1 MTTPPPNQRFQ
12 PPFTPPPPVMPPP
25 SSATSS
31 NGTRWVAIIA
41 STFLVLSLI
50 ANAALGALWLH
61 DRSAASDA
69 AALRNNA
76 HAEKV
81 AMNYAVGMTTMDYHD
96 LTAWKDWINSAN
108 TTPKV
113 KQQLRGTVSTMEQ
126 LAVEQQMV
134 STATPI
140 AASVSSAQN
149 GVYVVNAV
157 IQAKA
162 TNKLTPN
169 GNTSQMTLKVTVDKN
184 QNWLILDATTI
195 GS

>member
-12 PPFTPPPPVMPPP
+12 PPFMPPPPVMPPP

-96 LTAWKDWINSAN
+96 HGVEGLD
-108 TTPKV
+108 
-113 KQQLRGTVSTMEQ
+113 QLRQHHT
-126 LAVEQQMV
+126 
-134 STATPI
+134 
-140 AASVSSAQN
+140 
-149 GVYVVNAV
+149 
-157 IQAKA
+157 
-162 TNKLTPN
+162 
-169 GNTSQMTLKVTVDKN
+169 
-184 QNWLILDATTI
+184 
-195 GS
+195 

>member
-12 PPFTPPPPVMPPP
+12 PPFMPPPPVMPPP

-134 STATPI
+134 STATQI